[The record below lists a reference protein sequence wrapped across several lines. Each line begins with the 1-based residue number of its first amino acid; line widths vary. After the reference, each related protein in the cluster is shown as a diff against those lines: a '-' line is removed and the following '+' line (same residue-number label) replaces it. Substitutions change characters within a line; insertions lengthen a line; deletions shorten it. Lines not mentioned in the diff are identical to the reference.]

1 MTLLRLLSAIW
12 RGRED
17 PEFKALFHLLL
28 LVLISGVV
36 FYTHVEGW
44 SVVDALYFAVITM
57 ATIGYGDLS
66 PETTTGKVFTMFY
79 ALVSVGIFVSLA
91 AKIGAILL
99 AKEQQHERQR
109 ADRKDKR
116 KES

>member
-1 MTLLRLLSAIW
+1 
-12 RGRED
+12 
-17 PEFKALFHLLL
+17 LFHLLL

-36 FYTHVEGW
+36 FYTQVEGW

-79 ALVSVGIFVSLA
+79 ALVSVGIFREPGSKDRRHPAGERA
-91 AKIGAILL
+91 AT
-99 AKEQQHERQR
+99 
-109 ADRKDKR
+109 
-116 KES
+116 